1 MTLAPVD
8 TLVLHARRRGPLGRL
23 DDYFF
28 SPAAAGG
35 LGACR
40 FLFFA
45 GLLALVASEDFS
57 TWSTVARETF
67 RPVYLFR
74 RFGWKPIDGA
84 TVDWMQVVWFASLVT
99 SAVGLLTNL
108 SVAVALCLGAYLLGL
123 PSSFGKIGHGD
134 GCLIITMFLL
144 LISRCGDALSLD
156 AWIKKRGHPS
166 SAAPSGEFHWPIV
179 AVRVLLAVIFCA
191 AGFTKLVNS
200 GLAWVFSDHLQI
212 LIMQHRYGLK
222 DVPWP
227 AAATFLAERPGVC
240 RLIAGGSL
248 LLEIGFPA
256 ALFVRGWPR
265 AAIVLSALL
274 MQVMIGLLMGVY
286 FFQFLLLYLFW
297 LPWERW
303 FSPVPPPPGAGSS
316 GSPPPR

>member
-1 MTLAPVD
+1 MTSAGSPAL
-8 TLVLHARRRGPLGRL
+8 LHGSGGFARRL
-23 DDYFF
+23 DDCFF
-28 SPAAAGG
+28 APATPQA
-35 LGACR
+35 LGVCR
-40 FLFFA
+40 LLFFA
-45 GLLALVASEDFS
+45 GLLALFVSEDFS

-74 RFGWKPIDGA
+74 RFGWKPIDGSI
-84 TVDWMQVVWFASLVT
+84 VDGMQIAWFVSLVT
-99 SAVGLLTNL
+99 AAIGLLTPL
-108 SVAVALCLGAYLLGL
+108 SIAVALCLGAYLLGL

-134 GCLIITMFLL
+134 GCLIIVTFLL
-144 LISRCGDALSLD
+144 LISRCGDAWSVDSLIWRRPRP
-156 AWIKKRGHPS
+156 A
-166 SAAPSGEFHWPIV
+166 SGEYRWPIV

-191 AGFTKLVNS
+191 AGWTKLVNS

-227 AAATFLAERPGVC
+227 AAATFFAERPTVC
-240 RLIAGGSL
+240 RILAGGSL

-303 FSPVPPPPGAGSS
+303 SMARATPPAAASRSS
-316 GSPPPR
+316 AHPTT